1 MGETKAQDKNMMIY
15 TPEHRIPVGEAIKTG
30 NGEYALKIKKA
41 NSSQTE
47 VIPIGQLLSQ
57 IIQTI
62 GKES

>member
-1 MGETKAQDKNMMIY
+1 MSENKMHGRNMMVY
-15 TPEHRIPVGEAIKTG
+15 TPEFRIPLGEAVKTG
-30 NGEYALKIKKA
+30 TGEYALKIKKT

-47 VIPIGQLLSQ
+47 VIPIGVFIGK